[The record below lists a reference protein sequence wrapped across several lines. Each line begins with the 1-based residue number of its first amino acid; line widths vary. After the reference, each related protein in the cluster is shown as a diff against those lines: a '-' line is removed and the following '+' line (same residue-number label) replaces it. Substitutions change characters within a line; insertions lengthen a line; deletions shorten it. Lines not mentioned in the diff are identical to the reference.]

1 MADFFT
7 GYTNPVQQTSLAD
20 MMNLASGVQNY
31 QQAQQLNPLALQAKQ
46 LELQQNQ
53 QLLQQRQLEYK
64 KLQETYGP
72 DVARVI
78 AESQRAGTEADV
90 SAQTAKPRI
99 ATAGSQA
106 STAESQAKSAGI
118 KVDTDTAKR
127 FIEMHE
133 VAAGNLLPIAIKKD
147 ASYQDLVN
155 SMTKT
160 LDALNV
166 PDDVRKQ
173 SMAQIPD
180 FLKNASS
187 SKIQAFAA
195 QEASKSLSAKDRFES
210 FVPTPKIAV
219 SDTGRTAVTTTGAFA
234 TPTATVGTAQGM
246 QGGET
251 PPELPT
257 KPQQS
262 VSPLDMGGAFGLSA
276 PIAAPFPKRSTQQ
289 YIPLQGEPEAQ
300 ANGIKLR
307 TALTN
312 GLNNTADMNR
322 NVEESFKA
330 ITKLDPGS
338 FYTSGAIGTV
348 VRNAKSL
355 FGSSDYQQL
364 SKDLANLQIAQMQAN
379 GGSLDTVAGQ
389 GLQAKA
395 TGTETYNPDVLLN
408 IMQRIDANKT
418 ELQLKAP
425 AANLFSQKYGDNNM
439 AKFQQE
445 WSKNADSKV
454 FQAINIFHN
463 VTDPKEQKAQID
475 NLFGFDLPKNA
486 TQDQIKAI
494 NKKRKLFAEKY
505 DNIQKL
511 ITKGS
516 LD

>member
-20 MMNLASGVQNY
+20 MMNLASDVQNY
-31 QQAQQLNPLALQAKQ
+31 QQAQQMNPLALQAKQ

-78 AESQRAGTEADV
+78 AESKRAGTEADV
-90 SAQTAKPRI
+90 SAATAAPRI
-99 ATAGSQA
+99 SLAGSQA
-106 STAESQAKSAGI
+106 QTGASQAQSAGI
-118 KVDTDTAKR
+118 KVDTDTAER
-127 FIEMHE
+127 FIKMHE
-133 VAAGNLLPIAIKKD
+133 VAAGNLLPIATKKD
-147 ASYQDLVN
+147 ASYQDLVD

-173 SMAQIPD
+173 SMAQLPKS
-180 FLKNASS
+180 LEGASS

-219 SDTGRTAVTTTGAFA
+219 SPEGRTVTTTTGAFA
-234 TPTATVGTAQGM
+234 PPTAIVGTAQGM
-246 QGGET
+246 QGAET
-251 PPELPT
+251 PPETQTGVTPAA
-257 KPQQS
+257 
-262 VSPLDMGGAFGLSA
+262 MGGAFNLSA

-330 ITKLDPGS
+330 ITKLDPGA
-338 FYTSGAIGTV
+338 FYTSGAPGTV
-348 VRNAKSL
+348 LRNVKSF

-445 WSKNADSKV
+445 WSKNSDSKV

-463 VTDPKEQKAQID
+463 VSNPKEQKAQID

-486 TQDQIKAI
+486 TQDQINAV